1 MQVVEI
7 VIHNNTYKISC
18 ESKKKDHLLQLA
30 NSFNKLV
37 SSISQRTGGFGPEI
51 FGFNDKSGTRWKLS
65 AFPLGGYVKMLGD
78 TNAASVPV
86 DQQKLTEEEKLY
98 SFHTKPRYQK
108 AAIVFAG
115 PFANMI
121 FTVIAFTIFF
131 SVAGYYRTP
140 PVIGNVIEESA
151 AKQAGLLPGDTITQI
166 NEYKIKYFEDISRV
180 IMSNPETRIEIKYSR
195 NNEEYRT
202 ILTPFTVEDRDVFA
216 NELEQVIKR
225 HSNDIF
231 SKLFRAIF
239 KSGTHYSPQY
249 LLINTELL
257 DRFYSSKGYI
267 QNNIQPIVEVD
278 NNNQI
283 ELTFLIDEKQQ
294 YLFGNNEVDIETEIK
309 DLSLREEILEFIK
322 EENNQIFNRVKINNT
337 AEKISKHLNEKGYIF
352 AKVNPEYTQ
361 HNNIV
366 DVTYKVLPGKKIYIN
381 QITIDGND
389 RTLDKVIRRKLSM
402 AEGDA
407 YNTSEIQKSRRKL
420 IYSDFFETVKINSY
434 IVDDNAVN
442 LDLNVKEKRTASLSL
457 TGGMSLPGGVFVKT
471 DFTDRNLFGSGKEV
485 SFALEKSQY
494 VLSTSIDA
502 VENNF
507 NDSDTSL
514 GMGVF
519 YEKQDKPNT
528 TFDTCNWGGIAKVS
542 YKISENLTN
551 SFQYSY
557 KYNHIHMDNKG
568 GKDEDISE
576 IIRDQEGEYQVSSV
590 GYTLA
595 YNKLD
600 NLYTPKEGYLLRLSQ
615 DISGLWGNVNFLKS
629 EFLSFYTHPILSKID
644 DDITLRFK
652 VAAGHIFSYT
662 DEDLNIGQHFFKGGN
677 EIRGFDLSGIG
688 PRAEDKNQSS
698 LGGKTYFNLTQ
709 QVDFPLSKLYDYAGI
724 KGSLF
729 VDYATLFGLD
739 EKKGYSGKYYDRYQP
754 QSTLNTKAAIIDSDK
769 VINESLALQN
779 IQQQIKEQNSRLQK
793 EFENELEKFK
803 PSKEEFDLLSEEAK
817 KEKTEQFSKHTVS
830 VRDNYAKKMSH
841 LEENYREAV
850 ESVFN
855 KIKEVAKR
863 TAEKNNIDLVLFI
876 SKKNQVLYS
885 MDEVDLSDVVLKNVN
900 KEIPEFALQ
909 NIE

>member
-1 MQVVEI
+1 MKKLFHILIIILISFPTLLVALENKEKVQIKNIKYIGNERVSDQTIRFYTKLEPGSHINDDDVDSVIKDLYKTKLFASINAYIDDEKNLVVKIHENPLI
-7 VIHNNTYKISC
+7 NKVILKG
-18 ESKKKDHLLQLA
+18 
-30 NSFNKLV
+30 NKL
-37 SSISQRTGGFGPEI
+37 
-51 FGFNDKSGTRWKLS
+51 FNSKELLNNVIQSKS
-65 AFPLGGYVKMLGD
+65 
-78 TNAASVPV
+78 
-86 DQQKLTEEEKLY
+86 LT
-98 SFHTKPRYQK
+98 
-108 AAIVFAG
+108 
-115 PFANMI
+115 I
-121 FTVIAFTIFF
+121 FTETKLQNDLINLATLYRNSGKIGVKIAYELDKLGSNRINLIFKIKE
-131 SVAGYYRTP
+131 GRTSKIKGLRF
-140 PVIGNVIEESA
+140 IGNKNFS
-151 AKQAGLLPGDTITQI
+151 
-166 NEYKIKYFEDISRV
+166 
-180 IMSNPETRIEIKYSR
+180 
-195 NNEEYRT
+195 
-202 ILTPFTVEDRDVFA
+202 A

-294 YLFGNNEVDIETEIK
+294 YLFGNNEVDIETEIQ

-434 IVDDNAVN
+434 IVDENTVN

-514 GMGVF
+514 GMSIF

-662 DEDLNIGQHFFKGGN
+662 NKELNIGQHFFKGGN

-739 EKKGYSGKYYDRYQP
+739 EKKGYSGKYYDSKLIRVSPGFGFSMPSPFGRIRLDFGFPLVKEAYDIIP
-754 QSTLNTKAAIIDSDK
+754 STNVKISI
-769 VINESLALQN
+769 
-779 IQQQIKEQNSRLQK
+779 
-793 EFENELEKFK
+793 
-803 PSKEEFDLLSEEAK
+803 EAG
-817 KEKTEQFSKHTVS
+817 
-830 VRDNYAKKMSH
+830 
-841 LEENYREAV
+841 
-850 ESVFN
+850 
-855 KIKEVAKR
+855 I
-863 TAEKNNIDLVLFI
+863 
-876 SKKNQVLYS
+876 
-885 MDEVDLSDVVLKNVN
+885 
-900 KEIPEFALQ
+900 
-909 NIE
+909 

>member
-1 MQVVEI
+1 MKKLFHILIIIFISFPTLLVALENKEKVQIKNIKYIGNERVSDQTIRFYTKLEPGSHINDDDVDSVIKDLYKTKLFASINAYIDDEKNLVVKIHENPLI
-7 VIHNNTYKISC
+7 NKVILKG
-18 ESKKKDHLLQLA
+18 
-30 NSFNKLV
+30 NKL
-37 SSISQRTGGFGPEI
+37 
-51 FGFNDKSGTRWKLS
+51 FNSKELLNNVIQSKS
-65 AFPLGGYVKMLGD
+65 
-78 TNAASVPV
+78 
-86 DQQKLTEEEKLY
+86 LT
-98 SFHTKPRYQK
+98 
-108 AAIVFAG
+108 
-115 PFANMI
+115 I
-121 FTVIAFTIFF
+121 FTETKLQNDLINLATLYRNSGKIGVKIAYELDKLGSNRINLIFKIKE
-131 SVAGYYRTP
+131 GRTSKIKGLRF
-140 PVIGNVIEESA
+140 IGNKNFS
-151 AKQAGLLPGDTITQI
+151 
-166 NEYKIKYFEDISRV
+166 
-180 IMSNPETRIEIKYSR
+180 
-195 NNEEYRT
+195 
-202 ILTPFTVEDRDVFA
+202 A

-294 YLFGNNEVDIETEIK
+294 YLFGNNEVDIETEIQ

-337 AEKISKHLNEKGYIF
+337 AEKISKHLSEKGYIF

-434 IVDDNAVN
+434 TVDDNAVN

-590 GYTLA
+590 GYTLS

-600 NLYTPKEGYLLRLSQ
+600 NLYTPKEGYLLRLNQ
-615 DISGLWGNVNFLKS
+615 DISGLGGNVNFLKS

-688 PRAEDKNQSS
+688 PRAEDKNKSS

-739 EKKGYSGKYYDRYQP
+739 EKEGYSGKYYDSKLIRVSPGFGFSMPSPFGRLRLDFGFPLVKEAYDIIP
-754 QSTLNTKAAIIDSDK
+754 STNVKISI
-769 VINESLALQN
+769 
-779 IQQQIKEQNSRLQK
+779 
-793 EFENELEKFK
+793 
-803 PSKEEFDLLSEEAK
+803 EAG
-817 KEKTEQFSKHTVS
+817 
-830 VRDNYAKKMSH
+830 
-841 LEENYREAV
+841 
-850 ESVFN
+850 
-855 KIKEVAKR
+855 I
-863 TAEKNNIDLVLFI
+863 
-876 SKKNQVLYS
+876 
-885 MDEVDLSDVVLKNVN
+885 
-900 KEIPEFALQ
+900 
-909 NIE
+909 

>member
-1 MQVVEI
+1 MKKLFHILIIFISFPTLLVALENKEKVQIKNIKYIGNERVSDQTIRFYTKLEPGSHINDDDVDS
-7 VIHNNTYKISC
+7 VIKDLYKTKLFASINTYIDDEKNLVVKIH
-18 ESKKKDHLLQLA
+18 ENPLINKVILKG
-30 NSFNKLV
+30 NKL
-37 SSISQRTGGFGPEI
+37 
-51 FGFNDKSGTRWKLS
+51 FNSKELLNNVIQSKS
-65 AFPLGGYVKMLGD
+65 
-78 TNAASVPV
+78 
-86 DQQKLTEEEKLY
+86 LT
-98 SFHTKPRYQK
+98 
-108 AAIVFAG
+108 
-115 PFANMI
+115 I
-121 FTVIAFTIFF
+121 FTETKLQNDLINLATLYRNSGKIGVKIAYELDKLGSNRINLIFKIKE
-131 SVAGYYRTP
+131 GRTSKIKGLRF
-140 PVIGNVIEESA
+140 IGNKNFS
-151 AKQAGLLPGDTITQI
+151 
-166 NEYKIKYFEDISRV
+166 
-180 IMSNPETRIEIKYSR
+180 
-195 NNEEYRT
+195 
-202 ILTPFTVEDRDVFA
+202 A

-294 YLFGNNEVDIETEIK
+294 YLFGNNEVDIETEIQ

-352 AKVNPEYTQ
+352 AKVNPEYIQ

-434 IVDDNAVN
+434 IVDENAVN

-514 GMGVF
+514 GMSIF

-662 DEDLNIGQHFFKGGN
+662 NKELNIGQHFFKGGN

-739 EKKGYSGKYYDRYQP
+739 EKKGYSGKYYDSKLIRVSPGFGFSMPSPFGRIRLDFGFPLVKEAYDIIP
-754 QSTLNTKAAIIDSDK
+754 STNVKISI
-769 VINESLALQN
+769 
-779 IQQQIKEQNSRLQK
+779 
-793 EFENELEKFK
+793 
-803 PSKEEFDLLSEEAK
+803 EAG
-817 KEKTEQFSKHTVS
+817 
-830 VRDNYAKKMSH
+830 
-841 LEENYREAV
+841 
-850 ESVFN
+850 
-855 KIKEVAKR
+855 I
-863 TAEKNNIDLVLFI
+863 
-876 SKKNQVLYS
+876 
-885 MDEVDLSDVVLKNVN
+885 
-900 KEIPEFALQ
+900 
-909 NIE
+909 

>member
-1 MQVVEI
+1 MKKLFHILIIFISFPTLLVALENKEKVQIKNIKYIGNERVSDQTIRFYTKLEPGSHINDDDVDSVIKDLYKTKLFASINAYIDDEKNLVVKIHENPLI
-7 VIHNNTYKISC
+7 NKVILKG
-18 ESKKKDHLLQLA
+18 
-30 NSFNKLV
+30 NKL
-37 SSISQRTGGFGPEI
+37 
-51 FGFNDKSGTRWKLS
+51 FNSKELLNNVIQSKS
-65 AFPLGGYVKMLGD
+65 
-78 TNAASVPV
+78 
-86 DQQKLTEEEKLY
+86 LT
-98 SFHTKPRYQK
+98 
-108 AAIVFAG
+108 
-115 PFANMI
+115 I
-121 FTVIAFTIFF
+121 FTETKLQNDLINLATLYRNSGKIGVKIAYELDKLGSNRINLIFKIKE
-131 SVAGYYRTP
+131 GRTSKIKGLRF
-140 PVIGNVIEESA
+140 IGNTNFS
-151 AKQAGLLPGDTITQI
+151 
-166 NEYKIKYFEDISRV
+166 
-180 IMSNPETRIEIKYSR
+180 
-195 NNEEYRT
+195 
-202 ILTPFTVEDRDVFA
+202 A

-294 YLFGNNEVDIETEIK
+294 YLFGNNEVDIETEIQ

-352 AKVNPEYTQ
+352 AKVNPEYIQ

-381 QITIDGND
+381 QITIDGNE

-434 IVDDNAVN
+434 IVDENAVN

-514 GMGVF
+514 GMSIF

-662 DEDLNIGQHFFKGGN
+662 NKELNIGQHFFKGGN

-739 EKKGYSGKYYDRYQP
+739 EKKGYSGKYYDSKLIRVSPGFGFSMPSPFGRIRLDFGFPLVKEAYDIIP
-754 QSTLNTKAAIIDSDK
+754 STNVK
-769 VINESLALQN
+769 VSI
-779 IQQQIKEQNSRLQK
+779 
-793 EFENELEKFK
+793 
-803 PSKEEFDLLSEEAK
+803 EAG
-817 KEKTEQFSKHTVS
+817 
-830 VRDNYAKKMSH
+830 
-841 LEENYREAV
+841 
-850 ESVFN
+850 
-855 KIKEVAKR
+855 I
-863 TAEKNNIDLVLFI
+863 
-876 SKKNQVLYS
+876 
-885 MDEVDLSDVVLKNVN
+885 
-900 KEIPEFALQ
+900 
-909 NIE
+909 

>member
-1 MQVVEI
+1 MKKLFHILIIFISFPTLLVALENKEKVQIKNIKYIGNERVSDQTIRFYTKLEPGSHINDDDVDSVIKDLYKTKLFASINAYIDDEKNLVVKIHENPLI
-7 VIHNNTYKISC
+7 NKVILKG
-18 ESKKKDHLLQLA
+18 
-30 NSFNKLV
+30 NKL
-37 SSISQRTGGFGPEI
+37 
-51 FGFNDKSGTRWKLS
+51 FNSKELLNNVIQSKS
-65 AFPLGGYVKMLGD
+65 
-78 TNAASVPV
+78 
-86 DQQKLTEEEKLY
+86 LT
-98 SFHTKPRYQK
+98 
-108 AAIVFAG
+108 
-115 PFANMI
+115 I
-121 FTVIAFTIFF
+121 FTETKLQNDLINLATLYRNSGKIGVKIAYELDKLGSNRINLIFKIKE
-131 SVAGYYRTP
+131 GRTSKIKGLRF
-140 PVIGNVIEESA
+140 IGNKNFS
-151 AKQAGLLPGDTITQI
+151 
-166 NEYKIKYFEDISRV
+166 
-180 IMSNPETRIEIKYSR
+180 
-195 NNEEYRT
+195 
-202 ILTPFTVEDRDVFA
+202 A

-294 YLFGNNEVDIETEIK
+294 YLFGNNEVDIETEIQ

-322 EENNQIFNRVKINNT
+322 KENNQIFNRVKINNT

-434 IVDDNAVN
+434 IVDENVVN

-514 GMGVF
+514 GMSIF

-568 GKDEDISE
+568 GKDEDISA

-662 DEDLNIGQHFFKGGN
+662 NKELNIGQHFFKGGN

-739 EKKGYSGKYYDRYQP
+739 EKKGYSGKYYDSKLIRVSPGFGFSMPSPFGRIRLDFGFPLVKEAYDIIP
-754 QSTLNTKAAIIDSDK
+754 STNVKISI
-769 VINESLALQN
+769 
-779 IQQQIKEQNSRLQK
+779 
-793 EFENELEKFK
+793 
-803 PSKEEFDLLSEEAK
+803 EAG
-817 KEKTEQFSKHTVS
+817 
-830 VRDNYAKKMSH
+830 
-841 LEENYREAV
+841 
-850 ESVFN
+850 
-855 KIKEVAKR
+855 I
-863 TAEKNNIDLVLFI
+863 
-876 SKKNQVLYS
+876 
-885 MDEVDLSDVVLKNVN
+885 
-900 KEIPEFALQ
+900 
-909 NIE
+909 

>member
-1 MQVVEI
+1 MILGIFFKIHMKKLFHILIIIFISFPTPLVALENKEKVQIKNIKYIGNERVSDQTIRFYTKLEPGSHINDDDVDSVIKDLYKTKLFASINAYIDDEKNLVVKIHENPLI
-7 VIHNNTYKISC
+7 NKVILKG
-18 ESKKKDHLLQLA
+18 
-30 NSFNKLV
+30 NKL
-37 SSISQRTGGFGPEI
+37 
-51 FGFNDKSGTRWKLS
+51 FNSKELLNNVIQSKS
-65 AFPLGGYVKMLGD
+65 
-78 TNAASVPV
+78 
-86 DQQKLTEEEKLY
+86 LT
-98 SFHTKPRYQK
+98 
-108 AAIVFAG
+108 
-115 PFANMI
+115 I
-121 FTVIAFTIFF
+121 FTETKLQNDLINLATLYRNSGKIGVKIAYELDKLGSNRINLIFKIKE
-131 SVAGYYRTP
+131 GRTSKIKGLRF
-140 PVIGNVIEESA
+140 IGNKNFS
-151 AKQAGLLPGDTITQI
+151 
-166 NEYKIKYFEDISRV
+166 
-180 IMSNPETRIEIKYSR
+180 
-195 NNEEYRT
+195 
-202 ILTPFTVEDRDVFA
+202 A

-294 YLFGNNEVDIETEIK
+294 YLFGNNEVDIEAEIQ

-434 IVDDNAVN
+434 TVDDNAVN

-528 TFDTCNWGGIAKVS
+528 TFDTCNWGGIVKVS

-590 GYTLA
+590 GYTLS

-600 NLYTPKEGYLLRLSQ
+600 NLYTPKEGYLLRLNQ
-615 DISGLWGNVNFLKS
+615 DISGLGGNVNFLKS

-688 PRAEDKNQSS
+688 PRAEDKNKSS

-739 EKKGYSGKYYDRYQP
+739 EKEGYSGKYYDSKLIRVSPGFGFSMPSPFGRLRLDFGFPLVKEAYDIIP
-754 QSTLNTKAAIIDSDK
+754 STNVKISI
-769 VINESLALQN
+769 
-779 IQQQIKEQNSRLQK
+779 
-793 EFENELEKFK
+793 
-803 PSKEEFDLLSEEAK
+803 EAG
-817 KEKTEQFSKHTVS
+817 
-830 VRDNYAKKMSH
+830 
-841 LEENYREAV
+841 
-850 ESVFN
+850 
-855 KIKEVAKR
+855 I
-863 TAEKNNIDLVLFI
+863 
-876 SKKNQVLYS
+876 
-885 MDEVDLSDVVLKNVN
+885 
-900 KEIPEFALQ
+900 
-909 NIE
+909 

>member
-1 MQVVEI
+1 MKKLFHILIIILISFPTLLVALENKEKVQIKNIKYIGNERVSDQTIRFYTKLEPGSHINDDNVDSIIKDLYKTKLFASINAYIDDEKNLVVKIHENPLI
-7 VIHNNTYKISC
+7 NKVILKG
-18 ESKKKDHLLQLA
+18 
-30 NSFNKLV
+30 NKL
-37 SSISQRTGGFGPEI
+37 
-51 FGFNDKSGTRWKLS
+51 FNSKELLNNVIQSKS
-65 AFPLGGYVKMLGD
+65 
-78 TNAASVPV
+78 
-86 DQQKLTEEEKLY
+86 LT
-98 SFHTKPRYQK
+98 
-108 AAIVFAG
+108 
-115 PFANMI
+115 I
-121 FTVIAFTIFF
+121 FTETKLQNDLINLATLYRNSGKIGVKIAYELDKLGSNRINLIFKIKE
-131 SVAGYYRTP
+131 GRTSKIKGLRF
-140 PVIGNVIEESA
+140 IGNKNFS
-151 AKQAGLLPGDTITQI
+151 
-166 NEYKIKYFEDISRV
+166 
-180 IMSNPETRIEIKYSR
+180 
-195 NNEEYRT
+195 
-202 ILTPFTVEDRDVFA
+202 A

-434 IVDDNAVN
+434 IVDENAVN

-514 GMGVF
+514 GVGIF

-528 TFDTCNWGGIAKVS
+528 TFDTCDWGGTVKLS
-542 YKISENLTN
+542 YKILENLTN
-551 SFQYSY
+551 SIRYSY
-557 KYNHIHMDNKG
+557 KYNHIHMDNKS

-590 GYTLA
+590 GYTLS

-600 NLYTPKEGYLLRLSQ
+600 NLYTPKEGYLLRLNQ
-615 DISGLWGNVNFLKS
+615 DISGLGGNVNFLKS
-629 EFLSFYTHPILSKID
+629 EFLSFYTRPILSKID

-652 VAAGHIFSYT
+652 IAAGHIFSYT
-662 DEDLNIGQHFFKGGN
+662 YKELNIGQHFFKGGN

-688 PRAEDKNQSS
+688 PRAEDKNKSS

-739 EKKGYSGKYYDRYQP
+739 EKKIYSGKYYDSKLIRVSPGFGFSMPSPFGRLRLDFGFPLVKETYD
-754 QSTLNTKAAIIDSDK
+754 II
-769 VINESLALQN
+769 
-779 IQQQIKEQNSRLQK
+779 
-793 EFENELEKFK
+793 
-803 PSKEEFDLLSEEAK
+803 PSPNVKISIEAG
-817 KEKTEQFSKHTVS
+817 
-830 VRDNYAKKMSH
+830 
-841 LEENYREAV
+841 
-850 ESVFN
+850 
-855 KIKEVAKR
+855 I
-863 TAEKNNIDLVLFI
+863 
-876 SKKNQVLYS
+876 
-885 MDEVDLSDVVLKNVN
+885 
-900 KEIPEFALQ
+900 
-909 NIE
+909 

>member
-1 MQVVEI
+1 MKKLFHILIIILISFPTLLVALENKEKVQIKNIKYIGNERVSDQTIRFYTKLEPGSHINDDDVDSVIKDLYKTKLFASINAYIDDEKNLVVKIHENPLI
-7 VIHNNTYKISC
+7 NKVILKG
-18 ESKKKDHLLQLA
+18 
-30 NSFNKLV
+30 NKL
-37 SSISQRTGGFGPEI
+37 
-51 FGFNDKSGTRWKLS
+51 FNSKELLNNVIQSKS
-65 AFPLGGYVKMLGD
+65 
-78 TNAASVPV
+78 
-86 DQQKLTEEEKLY
+86 LT
-98 SFHTKPRYQK
+98 
-108 AAIVFAG
+108 
-115 PFANMI
+115 I
-121 FTVIAFTIFF
+121 FTETKLQNDLINLATLYRNSGKIGVKIAYELDKLGSNRINLIFKIKE
-131 SVAGYYRTP
+131 GRTSKIKGLRF
-140 PVIGNVIEESA
+140 IGNKNFS
-151 AKQAGLLPGDTITQI
+151 
-166 NEYKIKYFEDISRV
+166 
-180 IMSNPETRIEIKYSR
+180 
-195 NNEEYRT
+195 
-202 ILTPFTVEDRDVFA
+202 A

-294 YLFGNNEVDIETEIK
+294 YLFGNNEIDIETEIQ

-361 HNNIV
+361 HNNIL

-407 YNTSEIQKSRRKL
+407 YTTSEIQKSRRKL

-434 IVDDNAVN
+434 IVDENAVN

-514 GMGVF
+514 GIGIF

-528 TFDTCNWGGIAKVS
+528 TFDTCNWGGTVKLS
-542 YKISENLTN
+542 YKILENLTN
-551 SFQYSY
+551 SIRYSY
-557 KYNHIHMDNKG
+557 KYNHINMDNKS

-576 IIRDQEGEYQVSSV
+576 IIRDQKGEYQISSV

-600 NLYTPKEGYLLRLSQ
+600 NLYTPKEGYLLRLNQ
-615 DISGLWGNVNFLKS
+615 DISGLGGNVNFLKS
-629 EFLSFYTHPILSKID
+629 EFLSFYTRPILSKID

-652 VAAGHIFSYT
+652 IAAGHIFSYT
-662 DEDLNIGQHFFKGGN
+662 DKELNIGQHFFKGGN

-688 PRAEDKNQSS
+688 PRAEDKNKSS

-739 EKKGYSGKYYDRYQP
+739 EKEIYSGKYYDSKLIRVSPGFGFSMPSPFGRLRLDFGFPLVKETYD
-754 QSTLNTKAAIIDSDK
+754 II
-769 VINESLALQN
+769 
-779 IQQQIKEQNSRLQK
+779 
-793 EFENELEKFK
+793 
-803 PSKEEFDLLSEEAK
+803 PSPNVKISIEAG
-817 KEKTEQFSKHTVS
+817 
-830 VRDNYAKKMSH
+830 
-841 LEENYREAV
+841 
-850 ESVFN
+850 
-855 KIKEVAKR
+855 I
-863 TAEKNNIDLVLFI
+863 
-876 SKKNQVLYS
+876 
-885 MDEVDLSDVVLKNVN
+885 
-900 KEIPEFALQ
+900 
-909 NIE
+909 

>member
-1 MQVVEI
+1 MILGIFFKIRMKKLFHILIIVVISFPTLLIALENKEKVQI
-7 VIHNNTYKISC
+7 KNIKYIGNERVSDQTIRFYTKLEPGSHINDDDVDSVIKDLYKTKLFASVNAYVDDEKNLVVKIHENPLINKVILKGNKLFNSKELLNNVIQSKSLTIFTETKLQNDLINLVTLYRNSGKIGVKISY
-18 ESKKKDHLLQLA
+18 ELD
-30 NSFNKLV
+30 KLG
-37 SSISQRTGGFGPEI
+37 SNRINLI
-51 FGFNDKSGTRWKLS
+51 FKIKEGKTSR
-65 AFPLGGYVKMLGD
+65 VKGLR
-78 TNAASVPV
+78 
-86 DQQKLTEEEKLY
+86 
-98 SFHTKPRYQK
+98 F
-108 AAIVFAG
+108 
-115 PFANMI
+115 
-121 FTVIAFTIFF
+121 
-131 SVAGYYRTP
+131 
-140 PVIGNVIEESA
+140 IGNKNFS
-151 AKQAGLLPGDTITQI
+151 G
-166 NEYKIKYFEDISRV
+166 
-180 IMSNPETRIEIKYSR
+180 
-195 NNEEYRT
+195 
-202 ILTPFTVEDRDVFA
+202 

-257 DRFYSSKGYI
+257 DHFYSSKGYI

-278 NNNQI
+278 NNNQV
-283 ELTFLIDEKQQ
+283 ELTFLIDENQQ
-294 YLFGNNEVDIETEIK
+294 YLFGNNEVDIETEIQ

-361 HNNIV
+361 RNNIV

-389 RTLDKVIRRKLSM
+389 RTLDKVIRRKFSI

-434 IVDDNAVN
+434 TVDDNAVN

-457 TGGMSLPGGVFVKT
+457 TGGMSLPSGVFVKT

-502 VENNF
+502 VENNL

-514 GMGVF
+514 GMGIF

-568 GKDEDISE
+568 GEDEDISS
-576 IIRDQEGEYQVSSV
+576 IILDQKGEYQISSV

-600 NLYTPKEGYLLRLSQ
+600 NLYTPKEGYLLRLNQ
-615 DISGLWGNVNFLKS
+615 DISGLGGNVNFLKS
-629 EFLSFYTHPILSKID
+629 EFLSFYTHHILSKID

-652 VAAGHIFSYT
+652 MAAGHIFSYT
-662 DEDLNIGQHFFKGGN
+662 DKDLNIGQHFFKGGN

-688 PRAEDKNQSS
+688 PRAEDKNKSS

-739 EKKGYSGKYYDRYQP
+739 EKDEHSGKYYDSKLIRVSPGFGFSMPSPFGRLRLDFGFPLVKEAYDIIP
-754 QSTLNTKAAIIDSDK
+754 STNVKISI
-769 VINESLALQN
+769 
-779 IQQQIKEQNSRLQK
+779 
-793 EFENELEKFK
+793 
-803 PSKEEFDLLSEEAK
+803 EAG
-817 KEKTEQFSKHTVS
+817 
-830 VRDNYAKKMSH
+830 
-841 LEENYREAV
+841 
-850 ESVFN
+850 
-855 KIKEVAKR
+855 I
-863 TAEKNNIDLVLFI
+863 
-876 SKKNQVLYS
+876 
-885 MDEVDLSDVVLKNVN
+885 
-900 KEIPEFALQ
+900 
-909 NIE
+909 

>member
-1 MQVVEI
+1 MKKLFHILIIILISFPTLLVALENKEKVQIKNIKYIGNERVSDQTIRFYTKLEPGSHINDDDVDSVIKDLYKTKLFASINAYIDDEKNLVVKIHENPLI
-7 VIHNNTYKISC
+7 NKVILKG
-18 ESKKKDHLLQLA
+18 
-30 NSFNKLV
+30 NKL
-37 SSISQRTGGFGPEI
+37 
-51 FGFNDKSGTRWKLS
+51 FNSKELLNNVIQSKS
-65 AFPLGGYVKMLGD
+65 
-78 TNAASVPV
+78 
-86 DQQKLTEEEKLY
+86 LT
-98 SFHTKPRYQK
+98 
-108 AAIVFAG
+108 
-115 PFANMI
+115 I
-121 FTVIAFTIFF
+121 FTETKLQNDLINLATLYRNSGKIGVKIAYELDKLGSNRINLIFKIKE
-131 SVAGYYRTP
+131 GRTSKIKGLRF
-140 PVIGNVIEESA
+140 IGNKNFS
-151 AKQAGLLPGDTITQI
+151 
-166 NEYKIKYFEDISRV
+166 
-180 IMSNPETRIEIKYSR
+180 
-195 NNEEYRT
+195 
-202 ILTPFTVEDRDVFA
+202 A

-434 IVDDNAVN
+434 IVDENAVN

-494 VLSTSIDA
+494 VLSTSIDT

-514 GMGVF
+514 GMSIF

-662 DEDLNIGQHFFKGGN
+662 NKELNIGQHFFKGGN

-739 EKKGYSGKYYDRYQP
+739 EKKGYSGKYYDSKLIRVSPGFGFSMPSPFGRIRLDFGFPLVKEAYDIIP
-754 QSTLNTKAAIIDSDK
+754 STNVKISI
-769 VINESLALQN
+769 
-779 IQQQIKEQNSRLQK
+779 
-793 EFENELEKFK
+793 
-803 PSKEEFDLLSEEAK
+803 EAG
-817 KEKTEQFSKHTVS
+817 
-830 VRDNYAKKMSH
+830 
-841 LEENYREAV
+841 
-850 ESVFN
+850 
-855 KIKEVAKR
+855 I
-863 TAEKNNIDLVLFI
+863 
-876 SKKNQVLYS
+876 
-885 MDEVDLSDVVLKNVN
+885 
-900 KEIPEFALQ
+900 
-909 NIE
+909 

>member
-1 MQVVEI
+1 MKKLFHILIIIFISFPTLLVALENKEKVQIKNIKYIGNERVSDQTIRFYTKLEPGNHINDDDVDSVIKDLYKTKLFASINAYIDDEKNLVVK
-7 VIHNNTYKISC
+7 IHENPLINKVTLKG
-18 ESKKKDHLLQLA
+18 
-30 NSFNKLV
+30 NKL
-37 SSISQRTGGFGPEI
+37 
-51 FGFNDKSGTRWKLS
+51 FNSKELLNNVIQSKS
-65 AFPLGGYVKMLGD
+65 
-78 TNAASVPV
+78 
-86 DQQKLTEEEKLY
+86 LT
-98 SFHTKPRYQK
+98 
-108 AAIVFAG
+108 
-115 PFANMI
+115 I
-121 FTVIAFTIFF
+121 FTETKLQNDLINLATLYRNSGKIGVKIAYELDKLGSNRINLIFKIKE
-131 SVAGYYRTP
+131 GRTSKIKGLRF
-140 PVIGNVIEESA
+140 IGNKNFS
-151 AKQAGLLPGDTITQI
+151 
-166 NEYKIKYFEDISRV
+166 
-180 IMSNPETRIEIKYSR
+180 
-195 NNEEYRT
+195 
-202 ILTPFTVEDRDVFA
+202 A

-294 YLFGNNEVDIETEIK
+294 YLFGNNEVNIETEIQ

-337 AEKISKHLNEKGYIF
+337 AEKISKHLSEKGYIF

-434 IVDDNAVN
+434 TVDDNAVN

-471 DFTDRNLFGSGKEV
+471 DFTDRNLFGSGKEI

-557 KYNHIHMDNKG
+557 KYNHIHMDNKS

-590 GYTLA
+590 GYTLS

-600 NLYTPKEGYLLRLSQ
+600 NLYTPKEGYLLRLNQ
-615 DISGLWGNVNFLKS
+615 DISGLGGNVNFLKS

-688 PRAEDKNQSS
+688 PRAEDKNKSS

-739 EKKGYSGKYYDRYQP
+739 EKEGYSGEYYDSKLIRVSP
-754 QSTLNTKAAIIDSDK
+754 GFGFSMPSPFGRIRLDFGFPLVKEACDIIPSTNVKISI
-769 VINESLALQN
+769 
-779 IQQQIKEQNSRLQK
+779 
-793 EFENELEKFK
+793 
-803 PSKEEFDLLSEEAK
+803 EAG
-817 KEKTEQFSKHTVS
+817 
-830 VRDNYAKKMSH
+830 
-841 LEENYREAV
+841 
-850 ESVFN
+850 
-855 KIKEVAKR
+855 I
-863 TAEKNNIDLVLFI
+863 
-876 SKKNQVLYS
+876 
-885 MDEVDLSDVVLKNVN
+885 
-900 KEIPEFALQ
+900 
-909 NIE
+909 

>member
-1 MQVVEI
+1 MKKLFHILIIIFISFPTLLVALENKEKVQIKNIKYIGNERVSDQTIRFYTKLEPGSHINDDDVDSVIKDLYKTKLFASINAYIDDEKNLVVKIHENPLI
-7 VIHNNTYKISC
+7 NKVILKG
-18 ESKKKDHLLQLA
+18 
-30 NSFNKLV
+30 NKL
-37 SSISQRTGGFGPEI
+37 
-51 FGFNDKSGTRWKLS
+51 FNSKELLNNVIQSKS
-65 AFPLGGYVKMLGD
+65 
-78 TNAASVPV
+78 
-86 DQQKLTEEEKLY
+86 LT
-98 SFHTKPRYQK
+98 
-108 AAIVFAG
+108 
-115 PFANMI
+115 I
-121 FTVIAFTIFF
+121 FTETKLQNDLINLATLYRNSGKIGVKIAYELDKLGSNRINLIF
-131 SVAGYYRTP
+131 
-140 PVIGNVIEESA
+140 
-151 AKQAGLLPGDTITQI
+151 
-166 NEYKIKYFEDISRV
+166 KIKEGRTSK
-180 IMSNPETRIEIKYSR
+180 IKGLRFVGNKNFS
-195 NNEEYRT
+195 
-202 ILTPFTVEDRDVFA
+202 A

-294 YLFGNNEVDIETEIK
+294 YLFGNNEVDIETEIQ

-337 AEKISKHLNEKGYIF
+337 AEKISKHLSEKGYIF

-434 IVDDNAVN
+434 TVDDNEVN

-590 GYTLA
+590 GYTLS

-600 NLYTPKEGYLLRLSQ
+600 NLYTPKEGYLLRLNQ
-615 DISGLWGNVNFLKS
+615 DISGLGGNVNFLKS

-677 EIRGFDLSGIG
+677 EIRGFDLFGIG
-688 PRAEDKNQSS
+688 PRAEDKNKSS

-739 EKKGYSGKYYDRYQP
+739 EKERYSGKYYDSKLIRVSPGFGFSMPSPFGRLRLDFGFPLVKEAYD
-754 QSTLNTKAAIIDSDK
+754 IIPS
-769 VINESLALQN
+769 INVKIS
-779 IQQQIKEQNSRLQK
+779 I
-793 EFENELEKFK
+793 
-803 PSKEEFDLLSEEAK
+803 EAG
-817 KEKTEQFSKHTVS
+817 
-830 VRDNYAKKMSH
+830 
-841 LEENYREAV
+841 
-850 ESVFN
+850 
-855 KIKEVAKR
+855 I
-863 TAEKNNIDLVLFI
+863 
-876 SKKNQVLYS
+876 
-885 MDEVDLSDVVLKNVN
+885 
-900 KEIPEFALQ
+900 
-909 NIE
+909 

>member
-1 MQVVEI
+1 MKKLFHILIIILISFPTLLVALENKEKVQIKNIKYIGNERVSDQTIRFYTKLEPGSHINDDDVDSVIKDLYKTKLFASINAYIDDEKNLVVKIHENPLI
-7 VIHNNTYKISC
+7 NKVILKG
-18 ESKKKDHLLQLA
+18 
-30 NSFNKLV
+30 NKL
-37 SSISQRTGGFGPEI
+37 
-51 FGFNDKSGTRWKLS
+51 FNSKELLNNVIQSKS
-65 AFPLGGYVKMLGD
+65 
-78 TNAASVPV
+78 
-86 DQQKLTEEEKLY
+86 LT
-98 SFHTKPRYQK
+98 
-108 AAIVFAG
+108 
-115 PFANMI
+115 I
-121 FTVIAFTIFF
+121 FTETKLQNDLINLATLYRNSGKIGVKIAYELDKLGSNRINLIFKIKE
-131 SVAGYYRTP
+131 GRTSKIKGLRF
-140 PVIGNVIEESA
+140 IGNKNFS
-151 AKQAGLLPGDTITQI
+151 
-166 NEYKIKYFEDISRV
+166 
-180 IMSNPETRIEIKYSR
+180 
-195 NNEEYRT
+195 
-202 ILTPFTVEDRDVFA
+202 A

-249 LLINTELL
+249 LMINTELL
-257 DRFYSSKGYI
+257 DLFYSSKGYI

-294 YLFGNNEVDIETEIK
+294 YLFGNNEVDIETEIQ

-361 HNNIV
+361 HNNIL

-407 YNTSEIQKSRRKL
+407 YNTYEIQKSRRKL

-434 IVDDNAVN
+434 IVDENAVN

-514 GMGVF
+514 GIGIF

-528 TFDTCNWGGIAKVS
+528 TFDTCNWGGTVKLS
-542 YKISENLTN
+542 YKILENLTN
-551 SFQYSY
+551 SISYSY
-557 KYNHIHMDNKG
+557 KYNHIHMDNKS

-576 IIRDQEGEYQVSSV
+576 IIRDQKGEYQISSV

-600 NLYTPKEGYLLRLSQ
+600 NLYTPKEGYLLRLNQ
-615 DISGLWGNVNFLKS
+615 DISGLGGNVNFLKS
-629 EFLSFYTHPILSKID
+629 EFLSFYTLPILSKID

-652 VAAGHIFSYT
+652 IAAGHIFSYT
-662 DEDLNIGQHFFKGGN
+662 DKELNIGQHFFKGGN

-688 PRAEDKNQSS
+688 PRAEDKNKSS

-739 EKKGYSGKYYDRYQP
+739 EKEIYSGKYYDSKLIRVSPGFGFSMPSPFGRLRLDFGFPLVKETYD
-754 QSTLNTKAAIIDSDK
+754 II
-769 VINESLALQN
+769 
-779 IQQQIKEQNSRLQK
+779 
-793 EFENELEKFK
+793 
-803 PSKEEFDLLSEEAK
+803 PSPNVKISIEAG
-817 KEKTEQFSKHTVS
+817 
-830 VRDNYAKKMSH
+830 
-841 LEENYREAV
+841 
-850 ESVFN
+850 
-855 KIKEVAKR
+855 I
-863 TAEKNNIDLVLFI
+863 
-876 SKKNQVLYS
+876 
-885 MDEVDLSDVVLKNVN
+885 
-900 KEIPEFALQ
+900 
-909 NIE
+909 

>member
-1 MQVVEI
+1 MKKLFHILIIIFISFPTLLVALENKEKVQIKNIKYIGNERVSDQTIRFYTKLEPGNHINDDDVDSVIKDLYKTKLFASINAYIDDEKNLVVKIHENPLI
-7 VIHNNTYKISC
+7 NKVILKG
-18 ESKKKDHLLQLA
+18 
-30 NSFNKLV
+30 NKL
-37 SSISQRTGGFGPEI
+37 
-51 FGFNDKSGTRWKLS
+51 FNSKELLNNVIQSKS
-65 AFPLGGYVKMLGD
+65 
-78 TNAASVPV
+78 
-86 DQQKLTEEEKLY
+86 LT
-98 SFHTKPRYQK
+98 
-108 AAIVFAG
+108 
-115 PFANMI
+115 I
-121 FTVIAFTIFF
+121 FTETKLQNDLINLATLYRNSGKIGVKIAYELDKLGSNRINLIFKIKE
-131 SVAGYYRTP
+131 GRTSKIKGLRF
-140 PVIGNVIEESA
+140 IGNKNFS
-151 AKQAGLLPGDTITQI
+151 
-166 NEYKIKYFEDISRV
+166 
-180 IMSNPETRIEIKYSR
+180 
-195 NNEEYRT
+195 
-202 ILTPFTVEDRDVFA
+202 A

-652 VAAGHIFSYT
+652 VAAGHIVSYT

-739 EKKGYSGKYYDRYQP
+739 EKKGYSGKYYDSKLIRVSPGFGFSMPSPFGRIRLDFGFPLVKEAYDIIP
-754 QSTLNTKAAIIDSDK
+754 STNVKISI
-769 VINESLALQN
+769 
-779 IQQQIKEQNSRLQK
+779 
-793 EFENELEKFK
+793 
-803 PSKEEFDLLSEEAK
+803 EAG
-817 KEKTEQFSKHTVS
+817 
-830 VRDNYAKKMSH
+830 
-841 LEENYREAV
+841 
-850 ESVFN
+850 
-855 KIKEVAKR
+855 I
-863 TAEKNNIDLVLFI
+863 
-876 SKKNQVLYS
+876 
-885 MDEVDLSDVVLKNVN
+885 
-900 KEIPEFALQ
+900 
-909 NIE
+909 

>member
-1 MQVVEI
+1 MKKLFHMLI
-7 VIHNNTYKISC
+7 IIFISFPTLLVAL
-18 ESKKKDHLLQLA
+18 ESKEKVQIKDIKYIGNERVSDQTIRFYTKLEPGSYINDDDIDSVIKSLYKTKLFTSVNAYMDDEKNLVVKIHENPLINKVILQG
-30 NSFNKLV
+30 NKL
-37 SSISQRTGGFGPEI
+37 
-51 FGFNDKSGTRWKLS
+51 FNSKELLNNVIQSKS
-65 AFPLGGYVKMLGD
+65 
-78 TNAASVPV
+78 
-86 DQQKLTEEEKLY
+86 LT
-98 SFHTKPRYQK
+98 
-108 AAIVFAG
+108 
-115 PFANMI
+115 I
-121 FTVIAFTIFF
+121 FTETKLQNDLINLVTLYRNSGKIGVKIVYELDKLGSNRINLIFKIKE
-131 SVAGYYRTP
+131 GRTSKIKSLRF
-140 PVIGNVIEESA
+140 IGNKNFS
-151 AKQAGLLPGDTITQI
+151 
-166 NEYKIKYFEDISRV
+166 
-180 IMSNPETRIEIKYSR
+180 
-195 NNEEYRT
+195 
-202 ILTPFTVEDRDVFA
+202 A

-225 HSNDIF
+225 YSNDIF

-257 DRFYSSKGYI
+257 DRFYLSRGYI

-294 YLFGNNEVDIETEIK
+294 YLFGNNEVDIETEIQ

-434 IVDDNAVN
+434 IVDENTVN

-514 GMGVF
+514 GMSIF

-662 DEDLNIGQHFFKGGN
+662 NKELNIGQHFFKGGN

-739 EKKGYSGKYYDRYQP
+739 EKKGYSGKYYDSKLIRVSPGFGFSMPSPFGRIRLDFGFPLVKEAYDIIP
-754 QSTLNTKAAIIDSDK
+754 STNVKISI
-769 VINESLALQN
+769 
-779 IQQQIKEQNSRLQK
+779 
-793 EFENELEKFK
+793 
-803 PSKEEFDLLSEEAK
+803 EAG
-817 KEKTEQFSKHTVS
+817 
-830 VRDNYAKKMSH
+830 
-841 LEENYREAV
+841 
-850 ESVFN
+850 
-855 KIKEVAKR
+855 I
-863 TAEKNNIDLVLFI
+863 
-876 SKKNQVLYS
+876 
-885 MDEVDLSDVVLKNVN
+885 
-900 KEIPEFALQ
+900 
-909 NIE
+909 

>member
-1 MQVVEI
+1 MKKLFHILIIIFISFPTLLVALENKEKVQIKNIKYIGNERVSDQTIRFYTKLEPGNHINDDDVDSVIKDLYKTKLFASINAYIDDEKNLVVKIHENPLI
-7 VIHNNTYKISC
+7 NKVILKG
-18 ESKKKDHLLQLA
+18 
-30 NSFNKLV
+30 NKL
-37 SSISQRTGGFGPEI
+37 
-51 FGFNDKSGTRWKLS
+51 FNSKELLNNVIQSKS
-65 AFPLGGYVKMLGD
+65 
-78 TNAASVPV
+78 
-86 DQQKLTEEEKLY
+86 LT
-98 SFHTKPRYQK
+98 
-108 AAIVFAG
+108 
-115 PFANMI
+115 I
-121 FTVIAFTIFF
+121 FTETKLQNDLINLATLYRNSGKIGVKIAYELDKLGSNRINLIFKIKE
-131 SVAGYYRTP
+131 GRTSKIKGLRF
-140 PVIGNVIEESA
+140 IGNKNFS
-151 AKQAGLLPGDTITQI
+151 
-166 NEYKIKYFEDISRV
+166 
-180 IMSNPETRIEIKYSR
+180 
-195 NNEEYRT
+195 
-202 ILTPFTVEDRDVFA
+202 A

-600 NLYTPKEGYLLRLSQ
+600 NLYTPKEGYLLRLNQ
-615 DISGLWGNVNFLKS
+615 DISGLGGNVNFLKS

-739 EKKGYSGKYYDRYQP
+739 EKKRYSGKYYDSKLIRVSPGFGFSMPSPFGRIRLDFGFPLVKEAYDIIP
-754 QSTLNTKAAIIDSDK
+754 STNVKISI
-769 VINESLALQN
+769 
-779 IQQQIKEQNSRLQK
+779 
-793 EFENELEKFK
+793 
-803 PSKEEFDLLSEEAK
+803 EAG
-817 KEKTEQFSKHTVS
+817 
-830 VRDNYAKKMSH
+830 
-841 LEENYREAV
+841 
-850 ESVFN
+850 
-855 KIKEVAKR
+855 I
-863 TAEKNNIDLVLFI
+863 
-876 SKKNQVLYS
+876 
-885 MDEVDLSDVVLKNVN
+885 
-900 KEIPEFALQ
+900 
-909 NIE
+909 

>member
-1 MQVVEI
+1 MKKLFHILIIILISFPTLLVALENKEKVQIKNIKYIGNERVSDQTIRFYTKLEPGSHINDDDVDSIIKDLYKTKLFASINAYIDDEKNLVVKIHENPLI
-7 VIHNNTYKISC
+7 NKVILKG
-18 ESKKKDHLLQLA
+18 
-30 NSFNKLV
+30 NKL
-37 SSISQRTGGFGPEI
+37 
-51 FGFNDKSGTRWKLS
+51 FNSKELLNNVIQSKS
-65 AFPLGGYVKMLGD
+65 
-78 TNAASVPV
+78 
-86 DQQKLTEEEKLY
+86 LT
-98 SFHTKPRYQK
+98 
-108 AAIVFAG
+108 
-115 PFANMI
+115 I
-121 FTVIAFTIFF
+121 FTETKLQNDLINLATLYRNSGKIGVKIAYELDKLGSNRINLIFKIKE
-131 SVAGYYRTP
+131 GRTSKIKGLRF
-140 PVIGNVIEESA
+140 IGNKNFS
-151 AKQAGLLPGDTITQI
+151 
-166 NEYKIKYFEDISRV
+166 
-180 IMSNPETRIEIKYSR
+180 
-195 NNEEYRT
+195 
-202 ILTPFTVEDRDVFA
+202 A

-434 IVDDNAVN
+434 IVDENAVN

-514 GMGVF
+514 GVGIF

-528 TFDTCNWGGIAKVS
+528 TFDTCDWGGTVKLS
-542 YKISENLTN
+542 YKILENLTN
-551 SFQYSY
+551 SIRYSY
-557 KYNHIHMDNKG
+557 KYNHIHMDNKS

-590 GYTLA
+590 GYTLS

-600 NLYTPKEGYLLRLSQ
+600 NLYTPKEGYLLRLNQ
-615 DISGLWGNVNFLKS
+615 DISGLGGNVNFLKS
-629 EFLSFYTHPILSKID
+629 EFLSFYTRPILSKID

-652 VAAGHIFSYT
+652 IAAGHIFSYT
-662 DEDLNIGQHFFKGGN
+662 DKELNIGQHFFKGGN

-688 PRAEDKNQSS
+688 PRAEDKNKSS

-739 EKKGYSGKYYDRYQP
+739 EKKIYSGKYYDSKLIRVSPGFGFSMPSPFGRLRLDFGFPLVKETYD
-754 QSTLNTKAAIIDSDK
+754 II
-769 VINESLALQN
+769 
-779 IQQQIKEQNSRLQK
+779 
-793 EFENELEKFK
+793 
-803 PSKEEFDLLSEEAK
+803 PSPNVKISIEAG
-817 KEKTEQFSKHTVS
+817 
-830 VRDNYAKKMSH
+830 
-841 LEENYREAV
+841 
-850 ESVFN
+850 
-855 KIKEVAKR
+855 I
-863 TAEKNNIDLVLFI
+863 
-876 SKKNQVLYS
+876 
-885 MDEVDLSDVVLKNVN
+885 
-900 KEIPEFALQ
+900 
-909 NIE
+909 

>member
-1 MQVVEI
+1 MILGIFFKIHMKKLFHILIIIFISFPTLLVALENKEKVQIKNIKYIGNERVSDQTIRFYTKLEPGNHINDDDVDSVIKDLYKTKLFASINAYIDDKKNLVVKIHENPLI
-7 VIHNNTYKISC
+7 NKVILKG
-18 ESKKKDHLLQLA
+18 
-30 NSFNKLV
+30 NKL
-37 SSISQRTGGFGPEI
+37 
-51 FGFNDKSGTRWKLS
+51 FNSKELLNNVIQSKS
-65 AFPLGGYVKMLGD
+65 
-78 TNAASVPV
+78 
-86 DQQKLTEEEKLY
+86 LT
-98 SFHTKPRYQK
+98 
-108 AAIVFAG
+108 
-115 PFANMI
+115 I
-121 FTVIAFTIFF
+121 FTETKLQNDLINLATLYRNSGKIGVKIAYELDKLGSNRINLIFKIKE
-131 SVAGYYRTP
+131 GRTSKIKGLRF
-140 PVIGNVIEESA
+140 IGNKNFS
-151 AKQAGLLPGDTITQI
+151 
-166 NEYKIKYFEDISRV
+166 
-180 IMSNPETRIEIKYSR
+180 
-195 NNEEYRT
+195 
-202 ILTPFTVEDRDVFA
+202 A

-600 NLYTPKEGYLLRLSQ
+600 NLYTPKEGYLLRLNQ
-615 DISGLWGNVNFLKS
+615 DISGLGGNVNFLKS

-739 EKKGYSGKYYDRYQP
+739 EKKGYSGKYYDSKLIRVSPGFGFSMPSPFGRIRLDFGFPLVKEAYDIIP
-754 QSTLNTKAAIIDSDK
+754 STNVKISI
-769 VINESLALQN
+769 
-779 IQQQIKEQNSRLQK
+779 
-793 EFENELEKFK
+793 
-803 PSKEEFDLLSEEAK
+803 EAG
-817 KEKTEQFSKHTVS
+817 
-830 VRDNYAKKMSH
+830 
-841 LEENYREAV
+841 
-850 ESVFN
+850 
-855 KIKEVAKR
+855 I
-863 TAEKNNIDLVLFI
+863 
-876 SKKNQVLYS
+876 
-885 MDEVDLSDVVLKNVN
+885 
-900 KEIPEFALQ
+900 
-909 NIE
+909 